1 MRDLGIG
8 ARHITISTVGLVP
21 QIRRFA
27 DECAE
32 TGLEIKLAIS
42 LHEADDI
49 KRSSIMPVNRKHDL
63 SELMDACQYYVKQ
76 SGRRLTF
83 EWALIAGQNDD
94 VETAAELARLLKPVG
109 KCHVNLIPLNPTKGF
124 DGKPASLPN
133 AEGFVRV
140 LESRGIP
147 ATVRVRRGIDID
159 AGCGQLAEEA
169 SKEIAKERLERK
181 LRNARERIE
190 EWECEWCGGGLTR
203 EVTRRGTEKTCALN
217 IQATSHALDLTL
229 ARHGPL
235 RTSHLC
241 GQVLSSPSQN
251 STMRQRRSP
260 LVTPATKCGL
270 ERRRRGNRRS
280 RGRARARCRPP
291 PPSGTRRL
299 QTLLFC
305 ESIAITVSTEP

>member
-1 MRDLGIG
+1 MTGGGSGCGKRRKKKIYSIASDVIEASDIFDVGKCLGSG
-8 ARHITISTVGLVP
+8 NAAKVYAATH
-21 QIRRFA
+21 
-27 DECAE
+27 
-32 TGLEIKLAIS
+32 
-42 LHEADDI
+42 
-49 KRSSIMPVNRKHDL
+49 
-63 SELMDACQYYVKQ
+63 KQ

-190 EWECEWCGGGLTR
+190 KSGGV
-203 EVTRRGTEKTCALN
+203 EV
-217 IQATSHALDLTL
+217 
-229 ARHGPL
+229 
-235 RTSHLC
+235 
-241 GQVLSSPSQN
+241 V
-251 STMRQRRSP
+251 
-260 LVTPATKCGL
+260 
-270 ERRRRGNRRS
+270 
-280 RGRARARCRPP
+280 
-291 PPSGTRRL
+291 
-299 QTLLFC
+299 
-305 ESIAITVSTEP
+305 